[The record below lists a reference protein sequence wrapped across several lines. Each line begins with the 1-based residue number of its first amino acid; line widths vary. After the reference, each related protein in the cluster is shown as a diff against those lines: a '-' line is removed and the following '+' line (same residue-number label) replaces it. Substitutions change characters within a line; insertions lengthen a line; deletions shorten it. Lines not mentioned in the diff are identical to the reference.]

1 MKNYI
6 ATFAVIAVIVL
17 ASCQK
22 STTKATETET
32 ITDSTCCQV
41 DSTKTTVDST
51 KVTVDTTKTK

>member
-6 ATFAVIAVIVL
+6 ATFAVITVIAL
-17 ASCQK
+17 ASCQN
-22 STTKATETET
+22 STTKAEETET
-32 ITDSTCCQV
+32 STCCQV